1 MPADRRQFLQTVRA
15 QYLGAR
21 MRQLREDRG
30 LTLKYIAAYL
40 GVEFSSRVGHAA
52 RFLWLA
58 GPFPRGLPPNRT

>member
-1 MPADRRQFLQTVRA
+1 
-15 QYLGAR
+15 
-21 MRQLREDRG
+21 MRQMREERG
-30 LTLKYIAAYL
+30 LTLKYVAAFL